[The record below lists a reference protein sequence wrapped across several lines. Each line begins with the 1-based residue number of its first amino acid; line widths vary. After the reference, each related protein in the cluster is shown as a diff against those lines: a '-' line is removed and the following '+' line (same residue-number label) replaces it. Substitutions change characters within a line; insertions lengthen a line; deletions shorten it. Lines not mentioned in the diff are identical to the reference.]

1 MSAQTIIT
9 ISRQYASG
17 GKEIGKKVAEKL
29 SIPFYD
35 KELITLAAEKSG
47 FSQELFENADEKA
60 SSSLLYSLLMGSYA
74 FGNGVSAA
82 NVLPI
87 NDQLFLIQSELI
99 KKAAEEGPC
108 VIVGRCADYVLR
120 EHKNCLNVFI
130 HADKAARLQRA
141 IQEYH
146 VPENKAA
153 ETLIKKDKQRANY
166 YNFYANQKW
175 DSLDNYDLVL
185 NSSALGIDNTAEL
198 ILRAAEMYQHS

>member
-17 GKEIGKKVAEKL
+17 GKEIGQKVAEKL
-29 SIPFYD
+29 GIPFYD
-35 KELITLAAEKSG
+35 KELITCAAEKSG
-47 FSQELFENADEKA
+47 FSQEMFENADEKA

-74 FGNGVSAA
+74 FGSGISGTNI
-82 NVLPI
+82 LPI

-99 KKAAEEGPC
+99 KKAAMQGPC

-120 EHKNCLNVFI
+120 ENKNCLNVFI
-130 HADKAARLQRA
+130 HAEKAYRLQRA
-141 IQEYH
+141 IQDYQ

-153 ETLIKKDKQRANY
+153 DTLVKKDKQRANY

-175 DSLDNYDLVL
+175 DNLDNYDLVL
-185 NSSALGIDNTAEL
+185 CSSSLGIDNTAEL
-198 ILRAAEMYQHS
+198 IVKAAAMYHQN